1 MVSLVNNQHASPFDL
16 PWALMRGTLDPF
28 LGAENRHA
36 GSPLHTRQEGCSAWA
51 AARRQRSR
59 PTANQLVDKVKT
71 RGRHQSPELTGR
83 KVLRARTPAGRQ
95 VQPGF
100 SRSSAPQKRSP
111 ARWRGHSLLTAR
123 GAVLTEELDEERL
136 LALAVILL
144 PSADGGDDAIKKHNT
159 FGIFV
164 GYEID
169 VTDLS
174 GEDMELDE
182 IKPELKSARQTRSR
196 PSAK

>member
-1 MVSLVNNQHASPFDL
+1 M
-16 PWALMRGTLDPF
+16 
-28 LGAENRHA
+28 
-36 GSPLHTRQEGCSAWA
+36 
-51 AARRQRSR
+51 
-59 PTANQLVDKVKT
+59 
-71 RGRHQSPELTGR
+71 
-83 KVLRARTPAGRQ
+83 
-95 VQPGF
+95 
-100 SRSSAPQKRSP
+100 
-111 ARWRGHSLLTAR
+111 
-123 GAVLTEELDEERL
+123 DEERL

-164 GYEID
+164 GFEID

-182 IKPELKSARQTRSR
+182 TEAELKSARQTRSR